1 MANEIMNKKDL
12 TRSVMMMAEAFD
24 KLNAQ
29 MFRTTKLVTM
39 IFDALP
45 EEDRQKI
52 MTELIKFGKEV
63 DEKKE
68 GDSDG
73 EGDAVR

>member
-12 TRSVMMMAEAFD
+12 TKSVMMMAEAFD
-24 KLNAQ
+24 KLNVQ
-29 MFRTTKLVTM
+29 MFRTTRLVSLM
-39 IFDALP
+39 FNSLP

-52 MTELIKFGKEV
+52 MTELIKFDKEV
-63 DEKKE
+63 DDKKA

-73 EGDAVR
+73 EGDAV

>member
-52 MTELIKFGKEV
+52 MTELIKIDKEV
-63 DEKKE
+63 DDKKE

-73 EGDAVR
+73 EGDAV

>member
-12 TRSVMMMAEAFD
+12 TKSVMMMAEAFD

-29 MFRTTKLVTM
+29 MFRTTRLVGLM
-39 IFDALP
+39 FNSLP

-52 MTELIKFGKEV
+52 MTELIKFDKEV
-63 DEKKE
+63 DDKKA

-73 EGDAVR
+73 EGDAV

>member
-29 MFRTTKLVTM
+29 MFRTTRLVTM

-52 MTELIKFGKEV
+52 MTELIKFDKEV

-68 GDSDG
+68 GDNNG
-73 EGDAVR
+73 EGDAV